1 MKQMMKD
8 IGVSLIMG
16 MVLPYLALRFG
27 IATEN
32 PQPIQE
38 PTEIPTEARIYAD
51 NSVYLPVCLR
61 TEGNTVEQMNMDE
74 YLVGVLL
81 AEMPPSFSMEA
92 LKAQTVVAR
101 TYARKAYATGGKHLD
116 GSVCTNPSCCQGYIQ
131 EEGYLKSGGRTESI
145 DKIRSAVQATS
156 GQVLTYNQELIE
168 ATYFSCSGGKTE
180 AAVAV
185 WGTDFPYLQSV
196 ESPGEEQATHYTD
209 LVTFS
214 PKEFADALQI
224 PMEEDPAK
232 WVGDVTYTEGGGI
245 QSMEI
250 CGRMFTGTQLRNLL
264 GLRSTAFSIA
274 ADQETVTVTS
284 KGYGHR
290 VGMSQYG
297 AEAMASAGASYE
309 EILMH
314 YYRGTVLT
322 QLQEEIYG

>member
-16 MVLPYLALRFG
+16 MVLPYLALRLG
-27 IATEN
+27 IAMEN

-38 PTEIPTEARIYAD
+38 PTEIPTETQIYAD
-51 NSVYLPVCLR
+51 SSVYLPVCLR
-61 TEGNTVEQMNMDE
+61 TEGNAVEQMNMDE

-92 LKAQTVVAR
+92 LKAQAVVAR
-101 TYARKAYATGGKHLD
+101 TYARKAHATGGKHLD
-116 GSVCTNPSCCQGYIQ
+116 GSVCTNPSCCQGYFQ
-131 EEGYLKSGGRTESI
+131 EEAYLNSGGSTETI

-156 GQVLTYNQELIE
+156 GQVLTYGQELIE

-196 ESPGEEQATHYTD
+196 ESPGEELATHYTD
-209 LVTFS
+209 TVTFT
-214 PKEFADALQI
+214 KEKLADLLQI
-224 PMEEDPAK
+224 PMEGDPSE
-232 WVGDVTYTEGGGI
+232 WIGDATYTAGGGI

-250 CGRMFTGTQLRNLL
+250 CGNIYTGTQLRSLL
-264 GLRSTAFSIA
+264 GLRSTALSITV
-274 ADQETVTVTS
+274 DQETVTVTS

-314 YYRGTVLT
+314 YYQGTVLT